1 MGIQVVRFRHQ
12 SRRSPTADGAPGPAT
27 LLFDPRL
34 ERGVER
40 TIGDR
45 YRRLDAGP
53 RSADLL
59 IIRGSDTDLAEL
71 VEKDSMLAEIREGQ
85 PTMVLAPESIGATP
99 TLQPVEWSAPVSDKP
114 TPEELRE
121 AEILC
126 GLQAEQAIYRQGG
139 VHYLLPNAVYHAE
152 AFVRLGDSLNDQIDL
167 FRLSDWLI
175 ERIDPDTALLADNGS
190 MLALLTTVA
199 LRVEQSRGYSPR
211 IATLDEYP
219 IAPSAIANIVD
230 RLRLGAEGRL
240 LFAISVNSSGRVAR
254 EVANLQGVSTEVV
267 ILCETAAEPEGDFER
282 FSRLPLERWEVD
294 SDGRCERCPE
304 LHLLAVSPRSYE
316 LRTAIRLKP
325 EGLHIQDAAA
335 CRGFWEAAQDA
346 DAIRL
351 HVDAGLAKGSAKSSR
366 HLAVEIDVAK
376 MLAESG
382 PFRARCLEELG
393 TIAVP
398 DLVLIPEH
406 RASEELGRLVCEAY
420 PGLDPEHVVIIPVGP
435 ETPDLHPLLDGVDH
449 VLIVDDAL
457 VSGNT
462 VVGLRRQV
470 HRASVELGGV
480 VVTIFIPLS
489 RPADHDDHHRV
500 WVSVYPSREFEPGK
514 TIGGLHC
521 AQKLL
526 LPDGGECPWCRELM
540 MLEQHLEALTGPA
553 REFVVGR
560 REQLS
565 SGALVKPLLP
575 CGGEDEGTIVGSFF
589 GDLEPVAAV
598 AAVSAHAQR
607 LRGQM
612 ERIREDET
620 IKVLD
625 VPLILQAF
633 FDPLIVATMLRTL
646 SPRDLRDPPS
656 EHVVA
661 RTIRANLIDYPAAT
675 IAELALA
682 TLAGKLPVK
691 PVRELLEGNDGAWA
705 EAYLALLEGY

>member
-12 SRRSPTADGAPGPAT
+12 SRRAPTTDGAPGPAT

-34 ERGVER
+34 ERGAER

-45 YRRLDAGP
+45 YRRLEAGP
-53 RSADLL
+53 RSADLV
-59 IIRGSDTDLAEL
+59 IIRGSDTDLTEL
-71 VEKDSMLAEIREGQ
+71 VDNDSMLAEIREGK
-85 PTMVLAPESIGATP
+85 PTMVLAPESTGAAP
-99 TLQPVEWSAPVSDKP
+99 TLQPVGWSAPVPDHP

-126 GLQAEQAIYRQGG
+126 GLHAEQAIYRHGG

-175 ERIDPDTALLADNGS
+175 ERIEPGTALLADNGS

-199 LRVEQSRGYSPR
+199 LRVQQSRGYSPR

-219 IAPSAIANIVD
+219 VAPSAIADTVD
-230 RLRLGAEGRL
+230 RLRLGSEGRL

-254 EVANLQGVSTEVV
+254 EVAALHGVATEVV
-267 ILCETAAEPEGDFER
+267 ILCETAGEPEGDFER
-282 FSRLPLERWEVD
+282 FSRLPLDRWEVD
-294 SDGRCERCPE
+294 SHGRCGRCPE

-325 EGLHIQDAAA
+325 EGLHIPDAIA
-335 CRGFWEAAQDA
+335 CKGFWEAAQDA

-351 HVDAGLAKGSAKSSR
+351 HVDAGLARGSAKPTR

-376 MLAESG
+376 LLAKSET
-382 PFRARCLEELG
+382 FRARCLEKL
-393 TIAVP
+393 TRVAAP

-406 RASEELGRLVCEAY
+406 RASEELGRLVRAAY
-420 PGLDPEHVVIIPVGP
+420 PDLDPDRVVTVAVGS
-435 ETPDLHPLLDGVDH
+435 ETPDLCPLLEGVDH

-470 HRASVELGGV
+470 HRDSVELGGV
-480 VVTIFIPLS
+480 AVTIFIPLS
-489 RPADHDDHHRV
+489 RPADQEDHHRV
-500 WVSVYPSREFEPGK
+500 WVSVHPSRELETGK

-521 AQKLL
+521 AQELL
-526 LPDGGECPWCRELM
+526 LPDGGECPWCRELA
-540 MLEQHLEALTGPA
+540 MLEQHLEELEGPV

-565 SGALVKPLLP
+565 SGALSKPLLP
-575 CGGEDEGTIVGSFF
+575 CGGEEEGTIVGSFF
-589 GDLEPVAAV
+589 GDLEPIAAV

-607 LRGQM
+607 LHDQM
-612 ERIREDET
+612 ERLREDET

-646 SPRDLRDPPS
+646 FPRDLRDPPS

-661 RTIRANLIDYPAAT
+661 RTIRANLRDYPAAT

-682 TLAGKLPVK
+682 SLEGKLPVK
-691 PVRELLEGNDGAWA
+691 PVRELLEANDGAWA
-705 EAYLALLEGY
+705 KAYLALLEGY

>member
-12 SRRSPTADGAPGPAT
+12 SRRPPAEEMAKGPAT

-34 ERGVER
+34 ERGAER
-40 TIGDR
+40 TIADR
-45 YRRLDAGP
+45 FRRLEAGP

-59 IIRGSDTDLAEL
+59 IVRGSDTDLAEL
-71 VEKDSMLAEIREGQ
+71 VAQDSMLKEIREGR
-85 PTMVLAPESIGATP
+85 PTMVLAPTSTGETPSLQSVDWSTPVEEHP
-99 TLQPVEWSAPVSDKP
+99 TL
-114 TPEELRE
+114 EELRE

-126 GLQAEQAIYRQGG
+126 GLHAEQAIYHQGG

-175 ERIDPDTALLADNGS
+175 ERIDPDTALVADNGS

-199 LRVEQSRGYSPR
+199 LRVQQSRGYSPP

-219 IAPSAIANIVD
+219 IAPSAIADAVD
-230 RLRLGAEGRL
+230 RLRLGEGRL

-254 EVANLQGVSTEVV
+254 EVADLQDVDSEVV
-267 ILCETAAEPEGDFER
+267 ILCETASEPTGDFER
-282 FSRLPLERWEVD
+282 FARLPLDRWEVD

-316 LRTAIRLKP
+316 LRTAIKLKP
-325 EGLHIQDAAA
+325 EGLHIKDAVA
-335 CRGFWEAAQDA
+335 CRAFWEAAQDA
-346 DAIRL
+346 GAIRL
-351 HVDAGLAKGSAKSSR
+351 HADARLARGSAKSSR
-366 HLAVEIDVAK
+366 HLAVEIDVAR
-376 MLAESG
+376 MLSHSED
-382 PFRARCLEELG
+382 FRALCLEKLDR
-393 TIAVP
+393 IAVP

-406 RASEELGRLVCEAY
+406 DAAEELARLVGEAY
-420 PGLDPEHVVIIPVGP
+420 PDLDPKRIVITPVGS
-435 ETPDLHPLLDGVDH
+435 ETPDLAPRLEGVDH

-457 VSGNT
+457 VSGDT

-480 VVTIFIPLS
+480 AVTMFIPLS
-489 RPADHDDHHRV
+489 RPADYDDHHRV
-500 WVSVYPSREFEPGK
+500 WVSVHPSRELEPGK
-514 TIGGLHC
+514 TTGGLHC
-521 AQKLL
+521 AQELL
-526 LPDGGECPWCRELM
+526 LPDGGDCPWCAELA
-540 MLEQHLEALTGPA
+540 MLESRLEDLSGAGRDFCVA
-553 REFVVGR
+553 R

-565 SGALVKPLLP
+565 SGPLTKPLLP
-575 CGGEDEGTIVGSFF
+575 CGGEEEGTIVGSFF
-589 GDLEPVAAV
+589 GDLEPIAAV

-607 LRGQM
+607 LHDRM
-612 ERIREDET
+612 DRIREDET

-646 SPRDLRDPPS
+646 PPRDLRDSPS

-661 RTIRANLIDYPAAT
+661 RTVRANLKDYPAAT

-682 TLAGKLPVK
+682 ALAGKLPVK
-691 PVRELLEGNDGAWA
+691 PVRELLEANQGPWS
-705 EAYLALLEGY
+705 EAYLGLLEGY